1 MRVSLKPIWIACAA
15 ILCLLLLAPAFEAHA
30 QSGCTSFG
38 KARKAGWVSGLNL
51 RSAGSVKKSVEAR
64 TGGKVVSFKIC
75 KSGPTYKL
83 TVMRPDGKV
92 MTVTEP
98 AQ

>member
-1 MRVSLKPIWIACAA
+1 MRVSEKLLRVAFTA
-15 ILCLLLLAPAFEAHA
+15 ILCAPLLVFAPETHA
-30 QSGCTSFG
+30 QSGCVSFAQ
-38 KARKAGWVSGLNL
+38 ARKAGWISGLNL
-51 RSAGSVKKSVEAR
+51 RSAGAVKQSVEAR

-75 KSGPTYKL
+75 RSGPTYKL
-83 TVMRPDGKV
+83 TVVSPNGNV

>member
-1 MRVSLKPIWIACAA
+1 MRVFGKLLGVTCAVILCAA
-15 ILCLLLLAPAFEAHA
+15 LLVSASDTHA
-30 QSGCTSFG
+30 QSGCVSFAQ
-38 KARKAGWVSGLNL
+38 ARKAGWISGLNL
-51 RSAGSVKKSVEAR
+51 RSAGAVKQSVEAR

-75 KSGPTYKL
+75 RSGPTYKL
-83 TVMRPDGKV
+83 TVMRPNGNV

>member
-1 MRVSLKPIWIACAA
+1 MRVPLKLFRIACAA
-15 ILCLLLLAPAFEAHA
+15 ILCTLLLASATETYA

-38 KARKAGWVSGLNL
+38 KARKAGWVSGLKL

-64 TGGKVVSFKIC
+64 TGGKVVSFKVC
-75 KSGPTYKL
+75 RSGPTYKL
-83 TVMRPDGKV
+83 TVMRPDGNV

>member
-1 MRVSLKPIWIACAA
+1 MRVSLKLIRIACAA
-15 ILCLLLLAPAFEAHA
+15 ILCTLLLVPTPDAYA
-30 QSGCTSFG
+30 QSGCVSFG
-38 KARKAGWVSGLNL
+38 QAQRAGWVSGLKL

-75 KSGPTYKL
+75 RSGPTYKL
-83 TVMRPDGKV
+83 TVMRPDGNV

>member
-1 MRVSLKPIWIACAA
+1 MSLRTTYLRTASTAV
-15 ILCLLLLAPAFEAHA
+15 LCTLLLGSAPDVHA
-30 QSGCTSFG
+30 QNGCMSFG
-38 KARKAGWVSGLNL
+38 QARKAGWISEL
-51 RSAGSVKKSVEAR
+51 RLRPAGSVKKSVEAR

-75 KSGPTYKL
+75 RSGPTYKL
-83 TVMRPDGKV
+83 TVMRPDGNV

>member
-1 MRVSLKPIWIACAA
+1 MGLRMTFPRAA
-15 ILCLLLLAPAFEAHA
+15 SAAVLCTLVLGTVPDSHA
-30 QSGCTSFG
+30 QNNCVSFG
-38 KARKAGWVSGLNL
+38 QARRAGWTSGLNL

-75 KSGPTYKL
+75 RDGPTYKL
-83 TVMRPDGKV
+83 TVIQPDGNV

>member
-1 MRVSLKPIWIACAA
+1 MSLRKTFLRAA
-15 ILCLLLLAPAFEAHA
+15 SAAVLCTLLVGELPVAHA
-30 QSGCTSFG
+30 QNGCVSFG
-38 KARKAGWVSGLNL
+38 QARKAGWISGLNL

-75 KSGPTYKL
+75 RAGPTYKL
-83 TVMRPDGKV
+83 TVMRPDGNV

>member
-1 MRVSLKPIWIACAA
+1 MRVPQKLLRVTCAVLLCAA
-15 ILCLLLLAPAFEAHA
+15 LLASASHTHA
-30 QSGCTSFG
+30 QSGCVSFG
-38 KARKAGWVSGLNL
+38 QARKAGWVSGLKL

-75 KSGPTYKL
+75 RSGPTYKL
-83 TVMRPDGKV
+83 TVMRPNGSV
-92 MTVTEP
+92 TTVTEP